1 MLLLGLVV
9 AFLVAVPSAPA
20 RVAPVRIKC
29 NASLAPG
36 STLALTEKLDLSG
49 KDPDPLNDPWPWR
62 DRGAQRGAACDY
74 SGSDNDCVLLA
85 QGE

>member
-49 KDPDPLNDPWPWR
+49 KDPDPLNDPWPCAIVGPSAGR
-62 DRGAQRGAACDY
+62 CDY
-74 SGSDNDCVLLA
+74 SGSG
-85 QGE
+85 Q